1 MTIDSFMF
9 TPNRNDEIVR
19 ILVGLGIKRNVA
31 KVLVYLVDVIE
42 GPSRMI
48 ERGTDLRQPE
58 VSVALKWL
66 IQTGWVESREGR
78 AEGKGRPVKM
88 FRLVRT
94 MAEVIGMIEQEKV
107 RDAEHQRVL
116 LARLKEIVLK

>member
-1 MTIDSFMF
+1 MTLDSFMF

-19 ILVGLGIKRNVA
+19 ILVGLGIKRNIA
-31 KVLVYLVDVIE
+31 KVLVYLSDVIE

-66 IQTGWVESREGR
+66 IQHGWVESREGK

-94 MAEVIGMIEQEKV
+94 MAEIISLIEEEKV
-107 RDAEHQRVL
+107 KDAEHQKVL
-116 LARLKEIVLK
+116 LGRLKEIVLK